1 MKKIMILVFSILFTL
16 DVSAYELSDFL
27 SACGYGTL
35 IGAGVGVVS
44 LAFEKT
50 PSEHSNNIA
59 RGASLGLYGG
69 IIYGIAKYTEEPQT
83 HEVVLVNGDLY
94 GLFYKFN
101 F

>member
-1 MKKIMILVFSILFTL
+1 MKKLVLFIFSILFTL
-16 DVSAYELSDFL
+16 NVSAYELSDFL

-35 IGAGVGVVS
+35 IGAGVGVIS

-69 IIYGIAKYTEEPQT
+69 IIYGVAKYNEEPQT
-83 HEVVLVNGDLY
+83 HEVVLIKNNLY
-94 GLFYKFN
+94 GLFYSYKF
-101 F
+101 